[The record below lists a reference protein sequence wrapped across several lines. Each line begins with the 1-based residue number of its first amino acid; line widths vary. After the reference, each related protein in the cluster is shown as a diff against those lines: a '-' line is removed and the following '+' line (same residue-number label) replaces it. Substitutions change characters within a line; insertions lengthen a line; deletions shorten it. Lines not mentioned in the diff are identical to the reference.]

1 MKPGQRVRFK
11 TDPSRIGVLT
21 DRTSRLGS
29 RLKRGVQFDQGGHE
43 YILEG
48 SLELVPE
55 EENLDAR
62 IKSGKYAGRKVLRN
76 SITYRRL
83 SGRLANLIYSME
95 STDTE
100 FHSYQFKP
108 VLNML
113 DSPAKGLLLADEV
126 GLGKTIEAGL
136 IWTELR
142 SRLDARNLMVI
153 CPRAL
158 SEKWQ
163 QELKK
168 RFGVPARLA
177 DARELLA
184 TLRQSINAEINEFAL
199 VCSKD
204 ALRPPRE
211 FKKDESKIDSARS
224 EIAQFLS
231 DHEADDPLF
240 DLVIVDEAHHMRNP
254 DSMTSKLGHLIR
266 PVTDYMALLSATP
279 IQLDSDNLFQLLR
292 ILDDRTYA
300 HPHSFKRILQ
310 ANEPIHRLREAVQ
323 NGEVSKQEFIDL
335 LDKALEHPLLEKNR
349 QLQHMK
355 STISGRAELELKD
368 KKVCADIAADLERI
382 NLFSK
387 VVSRTRKREVTE
399 WRVLREPRS
408 EEIPMSHPEKEF
420 YNQATKA
427 IREYCEGRDINKG
440 FLLATPQSQI
450 TSCMPAA
457 LRTWQHKGFDLEE
470 LLEEIDKE
478 AKVDLGPMVAHLA
491 ERADQLGNYE
501 QLKNHDNKYQRLEK
515 VLRNFFR
522 DHSDEKLI
530 IFAHFRKTIYYLQ
543 ERLQEVGIRCV
554 TLMGG
559 MRESKD
565 SVIKNFQDDPS
576 TRVLISSGVA
586 SEGVD
591 LQFCRVLINYDL
603 PWNPMKV
610 EQRIGRIDR
619 IGQKKEKLIIWNL
632 FYADTI
638 DARIYKRLHERLKIF
653 EHALGSL
660 EAVLGDEMARLEEE
674 LLKGELS
681 QEQQEERISQ
691 TAQAVENR
699 RRQDDELEQ
708 NASFLIAHSEYILKE
723 IHAAKELQRHISSP
737 DLADYFIDY
746 FSAQYPGTRIIR
758 QLKKDR
764 LEYEIT
770 LSAEANANL
779 SHFMRQAKIQ
789 RPTGLVRAPGK
800 KPIRFI
806 FDNKLKKAEPYEEVI
821 DQFHPAIRFI
831 NAALRKETETLIP
844 VAIEVTTLE
853 ADALP
858 GGTYGFMVKRWQ
870 VTGVRGSE
878 RLAYAAL
885 HLTTN
890 EMLPE
895 EQAEK
900 LINTAARTGKDWP
913 AARHRIERDIFGKAC
928 DRCEDNLKK
937 AYDDYIA
944 GIKRENEDRADVLEE
959 TAKNHFQGQIEKTEQ
974 QIEDYRQQGKPRMI
988 PANQGKIEKLK
999 DRLKKRLQE
1008 ITAGR
1013 KIRHSD
1019 SDTALGVI
1027 EIR

>member
-21 DRTSRLGS
+21 DRKIELGS

-48 SLELVPE
+48 SLELVPD

-153 CPRAL
+153 CPRVL

-163 QELKK
+163 QELQK

-184 TLRQSINAEINEFAL
+184 TLKQSINAEINEFAL

-204 ALRPPRE
+204 ALRPPRG
-211 FKKDESKIDSARS
+211 FKENEDKIDLARG
-224 EIAQFLS
+224 ELAQFLS
-231 DHEADDPLF
+231 DHEADDSLF

-254 DSMTSKLGHLIR
+254 DSMTSKLGRLIR

-279 IQLDSDNLFQLLR
+279 IQLASENLFQLLR

-300 HPHSFKRILQ
+300 HQHSFEQILQ

-323 NGEVSKQEFIDL
+323 NGEVSKQELIGLF
-335 LDKALEHPLLEKNR
+335 DKALEHSLLAKNR

-368 KKVCADIAADLERI
+368 KGMCAHIAADLERI

-399 WRVLREPRS
+399 WRVVREPIS
-408 EEIPMSHPEKEF
+408 EEIPMSDPEKEF

-427 IREYCEGRDINKG
+427 IWEYCKDRDINKG

-457 LRTWQHKGFDLEE
+457 LRAWQHKGFDLEE
-470 LLEEIDKE
+470 LPEEIDKE

-491 ERADQLGNYE
+491 ERTDQLGNYE
-501 QLKNHDNKYQRLEK
+501 QLKTHDSKYQRLEE

-522 DHSDEKLI
+522 NYPDEKLI
-530 IFAHFRKTIYYLQ
+530 IFAHFRKTIDYLQ
-543 ERLQEVGIRCV
+543 ERLQEVDIRCV

-576 TRVLISSGVA
+576 TRVLISSEVA

-619 IGQKKEKLIIWNL
+619 IGQKAEKLIIWNL

-660 EAVLGDEMARLEEE
+660 EAVLGHEMAHLEEE

-691 TAQAVENR
+691 TAQALENR

-708 NASFLIAHSEYILKE
+708 NASFLIAHNQYILKE

-737 DLADYFIDY
+737 DLTDYFIDY
-746 FSAQYPGTRIIR
+746 FSAQYPGTRIR
-758 QLKKDR
+758 QLKQDR
-764 LEYEIT
+764 LKYAIT
-770 LSAEANANL
+770 LSAEANTDL

-789 RPTGLVRAPGK
+789 RPAGLIKAPGK
-800 KPIRFI
+800 EPISFI
-806 FDNKLKKAEPYEEVI
+806 FDNKLKKAGPYEEVI

-831 NAALRKETETLIP
+831 NAALRKETETLFP
-844 VAIEVTTLE
+844 VAIEVSKLE
-853 ADALP
+853 AGALP
-858 GGTYGFMVKRWQ
+858 AGTYGFIVKCWR
-870 VTGVRGSE
+870 VTGVRDSE

-885 HLTTN
+885 HLPTN

-895 EQAEK
+895 EKAEQ

-913 AARHRIERDIFGKAC
+913 AARNRIEIDIFGKAC
-928 DRCEDNLKK
+928 DRCEDNLMK
-937 AYDDYIA
+937 AYDDYID

-959 TAKNHFQGQIEKTEQ
+959 TAKNHFQGQIEKIKQ
-974 QIEDYRQQGKPRMI
+974 QIEDYRQQGKLRMI
-988 PANQGKIEKLK
+988 PANRGKIEKLK
-999 DRLKKRLQE
+999 DRLEKRLQE
-1008 ITAGR
+1008 IADGR
-1013 KIRHSD
+1013 DIHHST
-1019 SDTALGVI
+1019 SDAALGII
-1027 EIR
+1027 EIRQ

>member
-21 DRTSRLGS
+21 DRKSKLGS

-48 SLELVPE
+48 SLELVPD

-62 IKSGKYAGRKVLRN
+62 IKSGKYAGWKVLRN

-95 STDTE
+95 ATDTE

-153 CPRAL
+153 CPRVL

-163 QELKK
+163 QELQK

-184 TLRQSINAEINEFAL
+184 TLKQSINAEINEFAL

-204 ALRPPRE
+204 ALRPPRG
-211 FKKDESKIDSARS
+211 FKENEDKIDSARG
-224 EIAQFLS
+224 ELAQFLS

-240 DLVIVDEAHHMRNP
+240 NFVIVDEAHHMRNP
-254 DSMTSKLGHLIR
+254 DSMTSKLGRLIR

-279 IQLDSDNLFQLLR
+279 IQLANENLFQILR

-300 HPHSFKRILQ
+300 HQHSFEQILQ

-323 NGEVSKQEFIDL
+323 DGEVSKQELIDL
-335 LDKALEHPLLEKNR
+335 FDKALEHPLLAKNR

-355 STISGRAELELKD
+355 STIPGSAELKD
-368 KKVCADIAADLERI
+368 KKVRAHIAADLERI

-399 WRVLREPRS
+399 WRVVRQPIS
-408 EEIPMSHPEKEF
+408 EEIPMSDPEKEF
-420 YNQATKA
+420 YHQATRA
-427 IREYCEGRDINKG
+427 IQEYCKDRDINKG
-440 FLLATPQSQI
+440 FLLAVPQSQI
-450 TSCMPAA
+450 ISCMPAA
-457 LRTWQHKGFDLEE
+457 LRAWQHKDFDLEE
-470 LLEEIDKE
+470 PLEEIDKE
-478 AKVDLGPMVAHLA
+478 AKVNLGPMVTHLA
-491 ERADQLGNYE
+491 ERTDQLGNYK
-501 QLKNHDNKYQRLEK
+501 QLKKHDSKYQRLEE

-522 DHSDEKLI
+522 DHPDDKLI
-530 IFAHFRKTIYYLQ
+530 IFARFRKTIDYLQ

-576 TRVLISSGVA
+576 TRVLISSEVA

-619 IGQKKEKLIIWNL
+619 IGQAAEKLIIWNL

-638 DARIYKRLHERLKIF
+638 DARIYKRLHERLNIF
-653 EHALGSL
+653 KYALGSL
-660 EAVLGDEMARLEEE
+660 EAVLGHEMARLEEE

-691 TAQAVENR
+691 TAQALENR

-708 NASFLIAHSEYILKE
+708 NASFLIAHNQYILKE

-746 FSAQYPGTRIIR
+746 FSAQYPGTRIR
-758 QLKKDR
+758 QLKRDHLK
-764 LEYEIT
+764 YAIT
-770 LSAEANANL
+770 LSAKANTDL

-789 RPTGLVRAPGK
+789 RPAGLIKAPGR
-800 KPIRFI
+800 KPISFI

-844 VAIEVTTLE
+844 VAIEVSKLE
-853 ADALP
+853 AGALRA
-858 GGTYGFMVKRWQ
+858 GTYGFMVKCWQ
-870 VTGVRGSE
+870 VTGVRDSE

-885 HLTTN
+885 HLATN

-895 EQAEK
+895 EEAER

-913 AARHRIERDIFGKAC
+913 AARNRIEVVVFGQAC
-928 DRCEDNLKK
+928 DRCEDDLKK
-937 AYDDYIA
+937 AYDHYIS
-944 GIKRENEDRADVLEE
+944 GITRENEDRADVLEE
-959 TAKNHFQGQIEKTEQ
+959 TARNHFQGQIEKIEQ

-988 PANQGKIEKLK
+988 PANRGKIEKLK
-999 DRLKKRLQE
+999 DRLEKRLQE
-1008 ITAGR
+1008 IATGR
-1013 KIRHSD
+1013 DIRYFPSD
-1019 SDTALGVI
+1019 AALGII

>member
-62 IKSGKYAGRKVLRN
+62 IKSGKYAGRRVLRN

-163 QELKK
+163 QELQK

-204 ALRPPRE
+204 VLRPPRG
-211 FKKDESKIDSARS
+211 FKKDESKIDSARG
-224 EIAQFLS
+224 ELAQFLS

-254 DSMTSKLGHLIR
+254 DSMTSKLGRLIR

-300 HPHSFKRILQ
+300 HPHSFERILQ
-310 ANEPIHRLREAVQ
+310 ANEPIHRLREAAQ
-323 NGEVSKQEFIDL
+323 NGETSEQDL
-335 LDKALEHPLLEKNR
+335 MDLIDKALEHPLFSKNR
-349 QLQHMK
+349 QLNHLK
-355 STISGRAELELKD
+355 SRIPDSAGLQD
-368 KKVCADIAADLERI
+368 KKMRAQIAADLERI

-399 WRVLREPRS
+399 WRVMRDPRS
-408 EEIPMSHPEKEF
+408 DEITMSHPEKEF
-420 YNQATKA
+420 YSEVTKA
-427 IREYCEGRDINKG
+427 IQEYCRDRDINKG
-440 FLLATPQSQI
+440 FLLAMPQSQI
-450 TSCMPAA
+450 ASCMPAA
-457 LRTWQHKGFDLEE
+457 LRAWQHKDLDLEE
-470 LLEEIDKE
+470 PPEESEKE
-478 AKVDLGPMVAHLA
+478 AKTDLGPMVAHLA
-491 ERADQLGNYE
+491 AKIDQLGSYE
-501 QLKNHDNKYQRLEK
+501 KLKKHDTKYQRLED
-515 VLRNFFR
+515 VLKKFFR
-522 DHSDEKLI
+522 DHPDEKLI
-530 IFAHFRKTIYYLQ
+530 IFAHFRQTIYYLQ
-543 ERLQEVGIRCV
+543 ERLQEVGIPCV

-576 TRVLISSGVA
+576 TRILISSGVA

-619 IGQKKEKLIIWNL
+619 IGQKAEKLIIWNL

-653 EHALGSL
+653 EYALGSL
-660 EAVLGDEMARLEEE
+660 EAVLGHEMARLEEE

-708 NASFLIAHSEYILKE
+708 NASFLIAHNEYILKE

-746 FSAQYPGTRIIR
+746 FSEQYPGTRIR
-758 QLKKDR
+758 QLKQDR
-764 LEYEIT
+764 LKYAIA
-770 LSAEANANL
+770 LSAEANTDL

-789 RPTGLVRAPGK
+789 NPAGLIKAPGK
-800 KPIRFI
+800 KPISFI
-806 FDNKLKKAEPYEEVI
+806 FDNKLKKAGPYEEVI

-831 NAALRKETETLIP
+831 NSALQKETETLIP
-844 VAIEVTTLE
+844 VAIEVSTLE

-858 GGTYGFMVKRWQ
+858 RGTYGFMVKHWQ
-870 VTGVRGSE
+870 VTGVRDNE

-885 HLTTN
+885 HLPTDK
-890 EMLPE
+890 MLPE
-895 EQAEK
+895 EEAER

-913 AARHRIERDIFGKAC
+913 AARNRIEREIFGKAC

-937 AYDDYIA
+937 AYDDYID

-959 TAKNHFQGQIEKTEQ
+959 TANNHFQGQIEKIKQ
-974 QIEDYRQQGKPRMI
+974 QIENYQQQGKLRMI
-988 PANQGKIEKLK
+988 PANRGKIKKLK
-999 DRLKKRLQE
+999 DRCEKRLQE
-1008 ITAGR
+1008 IAAGR

-1027 EIR
+1027 EIH